1 MIRNG
6 EIIFK
11 VLPES
16 ISMFICE
23 ESGVIP
29 FLLGSKKI
37 LAALPNTKPIKW
49 AHLRATISV
58 LGSLNLEDPPFQ

>member
-1 MIRNG
+1 
-6 EIIFK
+6 
-11 VLPES
+11 
-16 ISMFICE
+16 MFICE